1 MSAQRSLVLAV
12 LATSAA
18 VAAQDALAGDEEV
31 KKLITPVSEVEIGAG
46 AVLGRADRAGR
57 YNGLNEAGPFG
68 ILNGEV
74 VQRDEET
81 GTWIRLNG
89 TNLGLDN
96 RDNRFEHERPA
107 LPALAL
113 APDSV
118 TLSALAQDNRL
129 TESFS
134 RPFLAFAQPG
144 DVLVVLSATATA
156 ANILAI
162 VQAAHE
168 RGCPVIAITG
178 ASGGDV
184 ARLLA
189 PEDVLIQIPEHRAY
203 RVHEAQLFT
212 LHCCCALIDASLF
225 GDPDLV

>member
-1 MSAQRSLVLAV
+1 MHAQIMQMCHDSMNMLSRLAEEQ
-12 LATSAA
+12 ADSISHAA
-18 VAAQDALAGDEEV
+18 MIMVDALIHERKIICCGNGASGANAQSF
-31 KKLITPVSEVEIGAG
+31 VSKM
-46 AVLGRADRAGR
+46 L
-57 YNGLNEAGPFG
+57 
-68 ILNGEV
+68 
-74 VQRDEET
+74 
-81 GTWIRLNG
+81 
-89 TNLGLDN
+89 
-96 RDNRFEHERPA
+96 NRFEHERPA

-144 DVLVVLSATATA
+144 DVLLVLSATATA

-162 VQAAHE
+162 VHAAHE

-178 ASGGDV
+178 ASGGEIS
-184 ARLLA
+184 RLLA
-189 PEDVLIQIPEHRAY
+189 PEDALIQIPEHRAY

-225 GDPDLV
+225 GDPDLA

>member
-1 MSAQRSLVLAV
+1 MHAQITQMCHDSMSMLAR
-12 LATSAA
+12 LAEEQAEAMSQAA
-18 VAAQDALAGDEEV
+18 MIMVDALIHEHKIICCGNGASGANAQSF
-31 KKLITPVSEVEIGAG
+31 VSKM
-46 AVLGRADRAGR
+46 L
-57 YNGLNEAGPFG
+57 
-68 ILNGEV
+68 
-74 VQRDEET
+74 
-81 GTWIRLNG
+81 
-89 TNLGLDN
+89 
-96 RDNRFEHERPA
+96 NRFEHERPA
-107 LPALAL
+107 LPAFVL

-156 ANILAI
+156 ANIVSV

-178 ASGGDV
+178 ACGGEV
-184 ARLLA
+184 ARLLTA
-189 PEDVLIQIPEHRAY
+189 KDALIQIPEHRTY

-212 LHCCCALIDASLF
+212 LHCCCALIDTSLF
-225 GDPDLV
+225 GDPDLA

>member
-1 MSAQRSLVLAV
+1 MHSQLTQMCHDSMSMLSRLAEEQ
-12 LATSAA
+12 ADAISQAA
-18 VAAQDALAGDEEV
+18 MIMVDALIHERKIICCGNGASGANAQSF
-31 KKLITPVSEVEIGAG
+31 VSKM
-46 AVLGRADRAGR
+46 L
-57 YNGLNEAGPFG
+57 
-68 ILNGEV
+68 
-74 VQRDEET
+74 
-81 GTWIRLNG
+81 
-89 TNLGLDN
+89 
-96 RDNRFEHERPA
+96 NRFEHERPA

-144 DVLVVLSATATA
+144 DVLVVLSATASA
-156 ANILAI
+156 ANIISI

-184 ARLLA
+184 ARLLTPA
-189 PEDVLIQIPEHRAY
+189 DVLIPVPEHRTY

-212 LHCCCALIDASLF
+212 LHCCCALIDTSLF

>member
-1 MSAQRSLVLAV
+1 MHTQITQMCHDSMNMLSRLIEEQADTISHAAMIMVDTLIHERKIICCGNGASGANAQSF
-12 LATSAA
+12 
-18 VAAQDALAGDEEV
+18 
-31 KKLITPVSEVEIGAG
+31 VSKM
-46 AVLGRADRAGR
+46 L
-57 YNGLNEAGPFG
+57 
-68 ILNGEV
+68 
-74 VQRDEET
+74 
-81 GTWIRLNG
+81 
-89 TNLGLDN
+89 
-96 RDNRFEHERPA
+96 NRFEHERPA

>member
-1 MSAQRSLVLAV
+1 MHAQIMQMCHDSMNMLSHLAEEQ
-12 LATSAA
+12 ADSISHAA
-18 VAAQDALAGDEEV
+18 MIMVDALIHERKIICCGNGASGANAQSF
-31 KKLITPVSEVEIGAG
+31 VSKM
-46 AVLGRADRAGR
+46 L
-57 YNGLNEAGPFG
+57 
-68 ILNGEV
+68 
-74 VQRDEET
+74 
-81 GTWIRLNG
+81 
-89 TNLGLDN
+89 
-96 RDNRFEHERPA
+96 NRFEHERPA

-134 RPFLAFAQPG
+134 RPFLALAQPG

-156 ANILAI
+156 ANILAT

-168 RGCPVIAITG
+168 RGCLVIAITG
-178 ASGGDV
+178 ASGGEI

-189 PEDVLIQIPEHRAY
+189 PADALIQVPEHRTY

-225 GDPDLV
+225 GDPDLA

>member
-1 MSAQRSLVLAV
+1 MHAQITQMCHDSTSMLTRLAEEQ
-12 LATSAA
+12 ADTISQAA
-18 VAAQDALAGDEEV
+18 MIMVDALIHERKIICCGNGASGANAQSF
-31 KKLITPVSEVEIGAG
+31 VSKM
-46 AVLGRADRAGR
+46 L
-57 YNGLNEAGPFG
+57 
-68 ILNGEV
+68 
-74 VQRDEET
+74 
-81 GTWIRLNG
+81 
-89 TNLGLDN
+89 
-96 RDNRFEHERPA
+96 NRFEHERPA

-168 RGCPVIAITG
+168 RDCPIIAITG
-178 ASGGDV
+178 ASGGEI
-184 ARLLA
+184 ARLLK
-189 PEDVLIQIPEHRAY
+189 PEDALIQIPEHRAY

-225 GDPDLV
+225 GDPDLA

>member
-1 MSAQRSLVLAV
+1 MCHDSTSMLTRLAEEQ
-12 LATSAA
+12 ADTISQAA
-18 VAAQDALAGDEEV
+18 MIMVDALIHERKIICCGNGASGANAQSF
-31 KKLITPVSEVEIGAG
+31 VSKM
-46 AVLGRADRAGR
+46 L
-57 YNGLNEAGPFG
+57 
-68 ILNGEV
+68 
-74 VQRDEET
+74 
-81 GTWIRLNG
+81 
-89 TNLGLDN
+89 
-96 RDNRFEHERPA
+96 NRFEHERPA

-168 RGCPVIAITG
+168 RDCPIIAITG
-178 ASGGDV
+178 ASGGEI
-184 ARLLA
+184 ARLLK
-189 PEDVLIQIPEHRAY
+189 PEDALIQIPEHRAY

-225 GDPDLV
+225 GDPDLA

>member
-1 MSAQRSLVLAV
+1 MHSQLTQMCHDSMNKLSRLAKQQ
-12 LATSAA
+12 AESISHAA
-18 VAAQDALAGDEEV
+18 MIMVDALIHERKIICCGNGASGANAQSF
-31 KKLITPVSEVEIGAG
+31 VSKM
-46 AVLGRADRAGR
+46 L
-57 YNGLNEAGPFG
+57 
-68 ILNGEV
+68 
-74 VQRDEET
+74 
-81 GTWIRLNG
+81 
-89 TNLGLDN
+89 
-96 RDNRFEHERPA
+96 NRFEHERPA

-144 DVLVVLSATATA
+144 DVLLVLSATATA

-162 VQAAHE
+162 VHAAHE

-178 ASGGDV
+178 ASGGEIS
-184 ARLLA
+184 RLLA
-189 PEDVLIQIPEHRAY
+189 PEDALIQIPEHRAY

-225 GDPDLV
+225 GDPDLA